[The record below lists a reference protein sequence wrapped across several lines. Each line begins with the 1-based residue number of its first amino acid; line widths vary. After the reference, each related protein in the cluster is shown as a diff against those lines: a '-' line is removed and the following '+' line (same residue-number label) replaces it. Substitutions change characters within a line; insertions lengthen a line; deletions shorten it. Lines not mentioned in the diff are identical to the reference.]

1 MFLEPKIFKK
11 YFLYSRLK
19 GSISSKTLRKNKN
32 RSCQT
37 KCIADMNNWNALNIN
52 GLKKNK
58 AKSQINIIKTVSKQ
72 FASECIRNTFAL
84 N

>member
-52 GLKKNK
+52 GLKKTK
-58 AKSQINIIKTVSKQ
+58 PKVRLTL
-72 FASECIRNTFAL
+72 L
-84 N
+84 NP